1 MHPMKLCPEQLETS
15 KGCSKRFC
23 QYINKKGKCS
33 LDFEPE
39 DKEYEVGA
47 IAEMLQTSR
56 QRVWRL
62 YDVAV
67 SKLKQRLKNESDS

>member
-1 MHPMKLCPEQLETS
+1 MELCPEALETA

-33 LDFEPE
+33 LDFQAE
-39 DKEYEVGA
+39 DREYEVGV
-47 IAEMLQTSR
+47 IADTLQTSR

-67 SKLKQRLKNESDS
+67 SKLKQKLEDK

>member
-1 MHPMKLCPEQLETS
+1 MSPMELCPEVKSTS

-23 QYINKKGKCS
+23 HYINKKGKCS

-39 DKEYEVGA
+39 DKEYEVGK
-47 IAEMLQTSR
+47 IADALQTSR

-62 YDVAV
+62 YDMAI
-67 SKLKQRLKNESDS
+67 SKLKRKCKE